1 MIYQG
6 DHMSIF
12 FSKLLVGIALS
23 MDAFSLAI
31 FYGTMPLTRTKQYQ
45 LSVCVGIFHFFMPL
59 FGYILGDFFL
69 AQFILYPKI
78 FVGLIFLVI
87 AIQMLISLKK
97 DEEIMSLTSLFALIV
112 FAFTVSIDSFSIGL
126 AFGTYDRHLFLS
138 SSIFSIVSATFTYFG
153 LSIGKVFSNHFGK
166 VASFIGSIILL
177 LLALDYLF
185 F

>member
-1 MIYQG
+1 
-6 DHMSIF
+6 MSIF

-31 FYGTMPLTRTKQYQ
+31 FYGTMHLAKMKRVQ
-45 LSVCVGIFHFFMPL
+45 LSLCVGIFHFFMPL
-59 FGYILGDFFL
+59 FGYILGDVFL
-69 AQFILYPKI
+69 SQFIMYPKI

-87 AIQMLISLKK
+87 AIEMLISLKK
-97 DEEIMSLTSLFALIV
+97 DEKLTVPTSLFALIA

-126 AFGTYDRHLFLS
+126 AFGTYDKHLLLS
-138 SSIFSIVSATFTYFG
+138 SLIFSLVSAFFTYFG
-153 LSIGKVFSNHFGK
+153 LHIGNVFSNRYGK
-166 VASFIGSIILL
+166 FASFLGSIILL